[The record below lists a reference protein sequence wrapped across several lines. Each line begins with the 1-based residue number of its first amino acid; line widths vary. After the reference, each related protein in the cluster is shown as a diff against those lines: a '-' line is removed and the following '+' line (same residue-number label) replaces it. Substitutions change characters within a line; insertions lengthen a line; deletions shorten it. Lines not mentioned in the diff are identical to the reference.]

1 MITHFACDLE
11 AMARLAEYERD
22 YQERYFL
29 TVDAARKDALR
40 REWENR
46 CTAKRLDALF
56 HDMIDLSIKINNES
70 MRGNIDRDLANTA
83 VAALIALGRSINK

>member
-11 AMARLAEYERD
+11 TMARLAEYERD

-29 TVDAARKDALR
+29 TVDAARKSAIR
-40 REWENR
+40 REHEVR
-46 CTAKRLDALF
+46 HIAKRLDALF
-56 HDMIDLSIKINNES
+56 HDMIDLSIKINDEA
-70 MRGNIDRDLANTA
+70 MHGHLDCDLANTA